1 MNISGYEDS
10 NFHDGSTLILGDL
23 VIDGKLTLG
32 GATGQSEYL
41 DSGDYSGVILG
52 VPTHWISMGLKSG
65 TEYRY
70 QKNGNIVQVYLYLRG
85 EIKTNTQFPQI
96 SVSVPSI
103 DLFNVGHTGNAY
115 AYSSFILPTGR
126 QIYTTVNQAITTSGS
141 GQTSVLI
148 FYEGN
153 SATNNQETV
162 DMFVHLVYKLAGDDV
177 PATVLVSGGTGQ
189 GNVQNPMLESLNA
202 GGYNINNVGTLS
214 ATLINAPN
222 IITNPLNLDLD
233 VNNNKINNCS
243 EIKTTGQQLRIIGG
257 PLHLENDSGATD
269 ILVSNN
275 FDMNGSDVKDVN
287 LLQVNTIN
295 PFNTSNI
302 IIEAPSGEA
311 KMIGSTKA
319 IVESAD
325 DVEIICDL
333 GSNVRLT
340 NNLTLQGST
349 IFLDS
354 DTNIIDVSNAN
365 INNVDFITNPDN
377 PIVITG
383 SKIEMRS
390 NPPNT
395 GKVEFYTSIDMDNK
409 NIENVQNIITQ
420 RVLGKAGTALVIDS
434 AVGFDIELKDDTK
447 IEGNLDMNNNNI
459 ININSLESKIFNT
472 IKYIRTE
479 ADFDSPL
486 VLSGVYVIIG
496 TVTMTV
502 PLNIVGPCLIAGYN
516 NTSTLLFNITTGNEI
531 THCLRNTNNSGNIEL
546 KDFIFT
552 NQCTSS
558 RAGSLFTNSLV
569 NTNILRVS
577 NVNYFNCKNNYPLRL
592 SGFELVEI
600 LNCTFRYNYGGTSGP
615 MCGMDSARNAIIESC
630 EFYNNY
636 QLGNPS
642 VIYSSALL
650 FISGTSNNITITG
663 NQFATY
669 GAGSSGGLTISDFGT
684 TTNRVI
690 IDGNV
695 FDAEGGSDPLKLL
708 NVNLSIHKGVVCNDN
723 TGIMTCTA
731 SLEGLVNGNV
741 VYTETEAGVWVPID
755 LTGFITGNINR
766 FVPGL
771 SPYSFTYD
779 ATNHIKTLIT
789 VNCAADHSTGGTDTV
804 RLGISVNGT
813 VSVFVQAD
821 LNSGQTQSVNL
832 TTVLNLNFTDTVQLV
847 CQNITAGTNANGFRA
862 VSLNASLIEI

>member
-1 MNISGYEDS
+1 MNISGYQDN
-10 NFHDGSTLILGDL
+10 NFHDGSTQILGDL

-32 GATGQSEYL
+32 EATGQSEYL
-41 DSGDYSGVILG
+41 DSGDYSGTVLG
-52 VPTHWISMGLKSG
+52 VPSHWISMGLKPA

-70 QKNGNIVQVYLYLRG
+70 QKNGNIIQVYLYLRG

-96 SVSVPSI
+96 SVNVPST

-126 QIYTTVNQAITTSGS
+126 QIYTTVNQFISTSGS

-148 FYEGN
+148 YYEGN

-162 DMFVHLVYKLAGDDV
+162 DLFVHLVYKLAGTDI

-189 GNVQNPMLESLNA
+189 GDVQNPMLESLDA
-202 GGYNINNVGTLS
+202 GGYNINNIGTLS

-222 IITNPLNLDLD
+222 VLTNPLNLDLD
-233 VNNNKINNCS
+233 VNNNKINNCI
-243 EIKTTGQQLRIIGG
+243 EIKTTGQQLRLIGG

-269 ILVSNN
+269 IIVSNN

-311 KMIGSTKA
+311 KMIGSSKA
-319 IVESAD
+319 IVESSD

-340 NNLTLQGST
+340 NNLTLQGQT

-354 DTNIIDVSNAN
+354 NTGIIDVANGN
-365 INNVDFITNPDN
+365 INNVDFITNPDQ

-383 SKIEMRS
+383 STIEMRS

-420 RVLGKAGTALVIDS
+420 RVLGKAGTPLIIDS
-434 AVGFDIELKDDTK
+434 AVGFDIELKDATS
-447 IEGNLDMNNNNI
+447 IEGNLDMNDNNI
-459 ININSLESKIFNT
+459 VNINSAESKIFNT

-479 ADFDSPL
+479 EDFISPL

-496 TVTMTV
+496 TVIITD
-502 PLNIVGPCLIAGYN
+502 PLNIVASCLIAGYN
-516 NTSTLLFNITTGNEI
+516 NTSTLLFNITTGNEL
-531 THCLRNTNNSGNIEL
+531 TQCLRNTNNSGNIEL

-552 NQCTSS
+552 NQCTST
-558 RAGSLFTNSLV
+558 RAGSFFNNSVV

-577 NVNYFNCKNNYPLRL
+577 NVNYFNCKNNFPLRL

-615 MCGMDSARNAIIESC
+615 MCNIDSSRNTLIESC

-636 QLGNPS
+636 QLGNTS

-650 FISGTSNNITITG
+650 SISGTSNNITISG

-669 GAGSSGGLTISDFGT
+669 GAGSLGGIDISDFG

-708 NVNLSIHKGVVCNDN
+708 IVDLSIHKGVICNEN
-723 TGIMTCTA
+723 TGIVTCEA
-731 SLEGLVNGNV
+731 SLEGIVNGNTI
-741 VYTETEAGVWVPID
+741 YTATQAGVWVPID
-755 LTGFITGNINR
+755 LTGFVTGDISR

-771 SPYSFTYD
+771 SPYSFVYD
-779 ATNHIKTLIT
+779 ATNPIKSLISI
-789 VNCAADHSTGGTDTV
+789 NCSADHSTGGTDIV
-804 RLGISVNGT
+804 QLGISVNGI
-813 VSVFVQAD
+813 VSVFIQAD
-821 LNSGQTQSVNL
+821 LNSGQTQAVNL
-832 TTVLNLNFTDTVQLV
+832 TTVLNLNFEDTIQLV
-847 CQNITAGTNANGFRA
+847 CQNLTAGTNANGFRA

>member
-1 MNISGYEDS
+1 MNISGYQDN
-10 NFHDGSTLILGDL
+10 NFHDGSTQILGDL

-32 GATGQSEYL
+32 GTTGQSEYL
-41 DSGDYSGVILG
+41 DSGDYTGTILG
-52 VPTHWISMGLKSG
+52 VPSHWISMGLKPT

-70 QKNGNIVQVYLYLRG
+70 QKNGNIIQVYLYLRG

-96 SVSVPSI
+96 SVNVPST

-126 QIYTTVNQAITTSGS
+126 QIYTTVNQFISTSGS
-141 GQTSVLI
+141 GQTRVLI

-162 DMFVHLVYKLAGDDV
+162 DLFVHLVYKLTGTDI

-189 GNVQNPMLESLNA
+189 GDVQNPMLESLDA

-222 IITNPLNLDLD
+222 VLTNPLNLDLD
-233 VNNNKINNCS
+233 ANNNKINNCI
-243 EIKTTGQQLRIIGG
+243 EIKTTGQQLRLIGG

-269 ILVSNN
+269 IIVSNN

-311 KMIGSTKA
+311 KMIGSSKA
-319 IVESAD
+319 IVESSD

-340 NNLTLQGST
+340 NNLTLQGQT

-354 DTNIIDVSNAN
+354 NTGIIDVANGN
-365 INNVDFITNPDN
+365 INNVDFITNPDQ

-383 SKIEMRS
+383 STIEMRS

-420 RVLGKAGTALVIDS
+420 RVLGKAGTPLIIDS
-434 AVGFDIELKDDTK
+434 AVGFDIELKDATS
-447 IEGNLDMNNNNI
+447 IEGNLDMNGNNI
-459 ININSLESKIFNT
+459 VNINSAESKIFNT

-479 ADFDSPL
+479 EDFVNPL

-496 TVTMTV
+496 TVIITD

-516 NTSTLLFNITTGNEI
+516 NTSTLLFNITTGNEL
-531 THCLRNTNNSGNIEL
+531 TQCLRNTNNSGNIEL

-552 NQCTSS
+552 NQCTST
-558 RAGSLFTNSLV
+558 RAGSFFNNSVV

-577 NVNYFNCKNNYPLRL
+577 NVNYFNCKNNFPLRL

-615 MCGMDSARNAIIESC
+615 MCNIDSSRNTLIESC

-636 QLGNPS
+636 QLGNTS

-650 FISGTSNNITITG
+650 SISGTSNNITISG

-669 GAGSSGGLTISDFGT
+669 GAGSLGGIDISDFG

-708 NVNLSIHKGVVCNDN
+708 IVDLSIHKGVICNEN
-723 TGIMTCTA
+723 TGIVTCEA
-731 SLEGLVNGNV
+731 SLEGIVNGNTI
-741 VYTETEAGVWVPID
+741 YTATQAGVWVPID
-755 LTGFITGNINR
+755 LTGFVTGDISR

-771 SPYSFTYD
+771 SPYSFVYD
-779 ATNHIKTLIT
+779 ATNPIKSLISI
-789 VNCAADHSTGGTDTV
+789 NCSADHSTGGTDIV
-804 RLGISVNGT
+804 QLGISVNGL
-813 VSVFVQAD
+813 VSVFIQAD
-821 LNSGQTQSVNL
+821 LNSGQTQAVNL
-832 TTVLNLNFTDTVQLV
+832 TTVLNLNFEDTIQLV
-847 CQNITAGTNANGFRA
+847 CQNLTAGTNANGFRA